1 MRLFKHHVF
10 MVHDF
15 SRTRARKRRPPAVA
29 ISARGRGPAFAAIN
43 AAGAD
48 YGGDDGRE

>member
-1 MRLFKHHVF
+1 MCLFKHHVF

-15 SRTRARKRRPPAVA
+15 SRTRARKRRPPA
-29 ISARGRGPAFAAIN
+29 ARRNGDGGGPAFAAIN

-48 YGGDDGRE
+48 YGGDDWRE